1 MNQLILMMLLTAV
14 SSSAVANPLAEY
26 SVPMSKFATQPSATV
41 IYCREVLN
49 NTLQGFND
57 DAKGPPKVTGKI
69 DNFAESRLRLIF
81 DANDVL
87 VSSTVHF
94 NGKHTFDTD
103 LPYKILNDDPMHFFA
118 MQDRTKAMDSLQTIA
133 IDRVTGTLIWTSLSA
148 SFPNM
153 LGAPYAE
160 SLFFVCSPTDD

>member
-1 MNQLILMMLLTAV
+1 MLLAVVSNSAV
-14 SSSAVANPLAEY
+14 SNPLAGY
-26 SVPMSKFATQPSATV
+26 SAPMPKFATQPSATV
-41 IYCREVLN
+41 IYCRQVLS

-57 DAKGPPKVTGKI
+57 DAKGAPKVTGKI
-69 DNFAESRLRLIF
+69 DNFAESRLRLTF

-87 VSSTVHF
+87 VSSAAQF
-94 NGKHTFDTD
+94 NGKHTFGTD

-118 MQDRTKAMDSLQTIA
+118 MQNSTKAMDTLQTIA
-133 IDRVTGTLIWTSLSA
+133 IDRVTGTLILTSLSA

-153 LGAPYAE
+153 PGAPYAE